1 MQDIVWG
8 MELALDGGGT
18 SAAHRAYDYVK
29 AAVIRGQF
37 ATGSLISEGMVC
49 EQLSLSRTPVHE
61 AFLRLASE
69 NWLQL
74 LSRKG
79 AVVRP
84 MAPRESE
91 DVLEMRE
98 AIESSAAERVI
109 REERIPEL
117 QPLLSDLL
125 DAQAAAIEGDDVD
138 GFIVA
143 DDAFHSAIVEA
154 SGNRIAVDFM
164 ARLRDRQ
171 QRLRHQLIRIRPS
184 QLELAL
190 REHRQ
195 LVDALARGDA
205 PQYSSVLHQ
214 HVSSHRGVL

>member
-1 MQDIVWG
+1 MIKG
-8 MELALDGGGT
+8 
-18 SAAHRAYDYVK
+18 H
-29 AAVIRGQF
+29 F
-37 ATGSLISEGMVC
+37 PTGSLISEGMVC
-49 EQLSLSRTPVHE
+49 EQFSLSRTPVHE
-61 AFLRLASE
+61 AFLRLAAE

-109 REERIPEL
+109 REERTAEL
-117 QPLLSDLL
+117 LPLLSDLL
-125 DAQAAAIEGDDVD
+125 ETQAAAIEGDDVD

-143 DDAFHSAIVEA
+143 DDAFHSAVVEA

-195 LVDALARGDA
+195 LVAALSRGDA
-205 PQYSSVLHQ
+205 TRYASVLHQ
-214 HVSSHRGVL
+214 HVFSHRGVL